1 MDEGVKKAPIQ
12 EENFNMIRH
21 FILTLSAFIILGCAS
36 GGGGGLSDDEGRFD
50 FKRVTKFDGRV
61 LDVEVTRENGR
72 TIRLNTARD
81 SAYSIPSPPL
91 MPNHSGRSWTLLNA
105 ASDGATIVYALV
117 NWDNDRQTDY
127 LAAGWWLHFQG
138 RLRFP
143 RIPIFD
149 AENGIFIDGPEL
161 DTSNPPGMPVTG
173 EATYVGASG
182 CLYAYR
188 YGSGSGNLEGTE
200 TFQEVQGI
208 ITLRADFSGNTIQ
221 GCIGCVG
228 DIVIGRSHLH
238 AALGW
243 RPGDPPEAMPTDYE
257 VHLGPTPFN
266 RNGAF
271 QNADVRVT
279 HPGRSVTESGGQW
292 SGRFSNRPDGDG
304 NPRLVTGFTQS
315 WFQEDDGGRGL
326 FLGLFNALSET
337 YRASGRN
344 QGP

>member
-1 MDEGVKKAPIQ
+1 
-12 EENFNMIRH
+12 MIRH

-81 SAYSIPSPPL
+81 SAYSIPSAPL
-91 MPNHSGRSWTLLNA
+91 MPNHSGRSWTLLNT
-105 ASDGATIVYALV
+105 ASDSATVVYALV

-182 CLYAYR
+182 GLYAYNTAAVGAISQEPR
-188 YGSGSGNLEGTE
+188 RSRRFRGSSPSGRIFQATRFRAASVARE
-200 TFQEVQGI
+200 TS
-208 ITLRADFSGNTIQ
+208 RSGAPI
-221 GCIGCVG
+221 C
-228 DIVIGRSHLH
+228 
-238 AALGW
+238 
-243 RPGDPPEAMPTDYE
+243 
-257 VHLGPTPFN
+257 TPLW
-266 RNGAF
+266 GGG
-271 QNADVRVT
+271 RVT
-279 HPGRSVTESGGQW
+279 PPP
-292 SGRFSNRPDGDG
+292 RPCPPTTRCISA
-304 NPRLVTGFTQS
+304 PRLSTKT
-315 WFQEDDGGRGL
+315 
-326 FLGLFNALSET
+326 ALSGT
-337 YRASGRN
+337 
-344 QGP
+344 PT

>member
-61 LDVEVTRENGR
+61 LDLEVTRENGR

-81 SAYSIPSPPL
+81 SAYSIPSAPL
-91 MPNHSGRSWTLLNA
+91 MPNHSGRSWTLLNT
-105 ASDGATIVYALV
+105 ASDSATVVYALV

-161 DTSNPPGMPVTG
+161 DTANPPRMPIEG
-173 EATYVGASG
+173 GATYVAPTGG
-182 CLYAYR
+182 LYAYR
-188 YGSGSGNLEGTE
+188 YGSGWEGIS
-200 TFQEVQGI
+200 QE
-208 ITLRADFSGNTIQ
+208 R
-221 GCIGCVG
+221 G
-228 DIVIGRSHLH
+228 DRRVRGDAHAHGGFRQQDGAGLHRLCGRHQ
-238 AALGW
+238 
-243 RPGDPPEAMPTDYE
+243 R
-257 VHLGPTPFN
+257 
-266 RNGAF
+266 R
-271 QNADVRVT
+271 T
-279 HPGRSVTESGGQW
+279 HPFAR
-292 SGRFSNRPDGDG
+292 RFGVEAG
-304 NPRLVTGFTQS
+304 
-315 WFQEDDGGRGL
+315 
-326 FLGLFNALSET
+326 
-337 YRASGRN
+337 
-344 QGP
+344 

>member
-1 MDEGVKKAPIQ
+1 
-12 EENFNMIRH
+12 
-21 FILTLSAFIILGCAS
+21 
-36 GGGGGLSDDEGRFD
+36 
-50 FKRVTKFDGRV
+50 
-61 LDVEVTRENGR
+61 
-72 TIRLNTARD
+72 
-81 SAYSIPSPPL
+81 
-91 MPNHSGRSWTLLNA
+91 MPNHSGRSWTLYNA
-105 ASDGATIVYALV
+105 ASSGTTVVYALV

-161 DTSNPPGMPVTG
+161 DTSNPPRMPIEG
-173 EATYVGASG
+173 GATYVAPTGG
-182 CLYAYR
+182 LYAYR
-188 YGSGSGNLEGTE
+188 YGSGWGNLEGTE

-208 ITLRADFSGNTIQ
+208 ITLRVDFSGNTIQ

-228 DIVIGRSHLH
+228 DIVIGRSHLR

-279 HPGRSVTESGGQW
+279 QSGRSVTQSGGQW
-292 SGRFSNRPDGDG
+292 SGRFPTA
-304 NPRLVTGFTQS
+304 PT
-315 WFQEDDGGRGL
+315 
-326 FLGLFNALSET
+326 APAI
-337 YRASGRN
+337 RASWRAPAWPSSKKQTAAG
-344 QGP
+344 GPCREFSTS